1 LELSWNKKVH
11 EFDGVVVGSA
21 DGAGGVEF
29 FELGEA
35 GFGAGAFADLGFV
48 AVKVSADVFEG
59 DDCLVEESDLF
70 GTGEDEVL
78 GDFDGKLNKFE
89 YVTPVRP

>member
-1 LELSWNKKVH
+1 M
-11 EFDGVVVGSA
+11 
-21 DGAGGVEF
+21 
-29 FELGEA
+29 GEA
-35 GFGAGAFADLGFV
+35 GFSAGTFADLRFV

-89 YVTPVRP
+89 FVTPVRP